1 MLHARRQQR
10 LPNSLH
16 HWRRK
21 KGEIPG
27 KRHCSASKN
36 GRQASASRCRRFPIF
51 FRVRLLRLR
60 GIEKRTPIYRTLTH
74 LVQINRCPRLL
85 VPWILRLTCLRGR
98 RKQGKYVWK
107 GGTVRVRCRHRA
119 SVAEFIRFLG
129 QDRVWRSCPPLL
141 LHCLL
146 LCLLLILGLGQDR
159 VWLSFPLLLLH
170 GLLFFLL
177 LIPGLGQD
185 RVWRSLQLLARDV
198 CNPALLQ
205 MPKCKCTVKIAP
217 RPGMWEHE

>member
-1 MLHARRQQR
+1 M
-10 LPNSLH
+10 
-16 HWRRK
+16 
-21 KGEIPG
+21 GEIPG

-129 QDRVWRSCPPLL
+129 QDRVWRS
-141 LHCLL
+141 
-146 LCLLLILGLGQDR
+146 
-159 VWLSFPLLLLH
+159 
-170 GLLFFLL
+170 
-177 LIPGLGQD
+177 
-185 RVWRSLQLLARDV
+185 LQLLARDV

-205 MPKCKCTVKIAP
+205 VLKCKCTVKIAP
-217 RPGMWEHE
+217 LAFGNMNSTCSIIVNPRSSQLSALLHAVARWRFLAAGSRADPHTPT